1 MSVQSMVLFRV
12 EWMKN
17 YQGLEVIHKPTFGN
31 VRAGSEPHESF
42 NFRVEDDGLCYG
54 YARISKGNNINIE
67 RLGDVDQDKEC
78 NEYVDN
84 VTVIWTARRPE
95 GGMVVVGWY
104 KHARIFRSEQTY
116 SETVRRP
123 FKNGEKATFQIIANA
138 GNVFF
143 LDIPKREQA
152 RSLLDGLG
160 KTWKQ
165 ARPFYISEK
174 SKFAKMERNLWKM
187 VLGKSGKAISKRS
200 KKPPLDQARKKE
212 IEEGAIKY
220 VVKKFKQRGY
230 SVESREDEN
239 VGYDLE
245 AVSKNGEKVLCI
257 EVKGRGIEDITADF
271 TINEYKAI
279 RSHQE
284 DCFNIGEY
292 IICIVT
298 NVGRPNMTLYEFH
311 CDRKRK
317 AWFDDNHKLKLYPEK
332 RVAVRYSAKRG

>member
-31 VRAGSEPHESF
+31 VRAGLEPHESF

-54 YARISKGNNINIE
+54 YARISKNNKIGIE
-67 RLGDVDQDKEC
+67 RLGEVDQDEYG

-84 VTVIWTARRPE
+84 VTVVWTAKRPK

-104 KHARIFRSEQTY
+104 KNARIFRSGQTY
-116 SETVRRP
+116 PATVYRS
-123 FKNGEKATFQIIANA
+123 FKNGEKATFRIIANA

-143 LDIPKREQA
+143 LDIPKREQDG
-152 RSLLDGLG
+152 SLLDGLG

-174 SKFAKMERNLWKM
+174 PEFAEMERNLWKL
-187 VLGKSGKAISKRS
+187 VLGKSGKAISKRD
-200 KKPPLDQARKKE
+200 KKPPLNQARKKE

-220 VVKKFKQRGY
+220 VAKKFKQRGY

-239 VGYDLE
+239 VGYDLD

-257 EVKGRGIEDITADF
+257 EVKGRGIKDITADF
-271 TINEYKAI
+271 TVNEYKAI
-279 RSHQE
+279 LSHQKG
-284 DCFNIGEY
+284 CFNIGEY

-298 NVGRPNMTLYEFH
+298 NVGRPNMILYEFRY
-311 CDRKRK
+311 DRKRK
-317 AWFDDNHKLKLYPEK
+317 AWFDDNHKLKLNPEK
-332 RVAVRYSAKRG
+332 RVAVRYRAIWE

>member
-1 MSVQSMVLFRV
+1 MSVQRMVLFRV
-12 EWMKN
+12 EWMEK
-17 YQGLEVIHKPTFGN
+17 YQGLEVIHKPTFGH
-31 VRAGSEPHESF
+31 VRAGLEPHESF
-42 NFRVEDDGLCYG
+42 NFQVENGELCYG

-67 RLGDVDQDKEC
+67 RLGDVDQDKEG

-84 VTVIWTARRPE
+84 VTVVWTARRPK

-104 KHARIFRSEQTY
+104 KNARIFRSGQTY
-116 SETVRRP
+116 PATVHRQ
-123 FKNGEKATFQIIANA
+123 FKNGGKATFQAIANA

-143 LDIPKREQA
+143 LDSPKRDE
-152 RSLLDGLG
+152 RLLDGLG

-174 SKFAKMERNLWKM
+174 PEFAEMERNLWKLI
-187 VLGKSGKAISKRS
+187 LGKSGKAISKRG
-200 KKPPLDQARKKE
+200 KKPPLNQARKKE

-220 VVKKFKQRGY
+220 VAEEFKQRGY

-245 AVSKNGEKVLCI
+245 AVSKNGEVLCI
-257 EVKGRGIEDITADF
+257 EVKGRGIMDITADF
-271 TINEYKAI
+271 TVNEYKTI
-279 RSHQE
+279 LSHEE

-298 NVGRPNMTLYEFH
+298 NVGRPNMTLYEFRY
-311 CDRKRK
+311 DRKRK
-317 AWFDDNHKLKLYPEK
+317 AWFDDKLKLYPEE
-332 RVAVRYSAKRG
+332 RVAVRYRAIRG